1 MNKSA
6 NTAKFYLI
14 LWVGCVQILHFIA
27 LTRAAYH
34 YLITG
39 KIGFPAPP
47 PTIDWNPQTINFLLG
62 CGITDSILILL
73 TIYFVMTY
81 FFKGYMNITIGLLS
95 MTGSVATA
103 LVFAIGTVP
112 TGAWTVHPWS
122 YGIMSILFTPFV
134 ILLYIL
140 IQQSLLLKN
149 K

>member
-1 MNKSA
+1 VNKSV
-6 NTAKFYLI
+6 NTTKFYLI
-14 LWVGCVQILHFIA
+14 LWVGCVQILHFVA
-27 LTRAAYH
+27 LTQAAYH

-39 KIGFPAPP
+39 KIRFPAPP
-47 PTIDWNPQTINFLLG
+47 PIHDWNPQTINFLLG

-122 YGIMSILFTPFV
+122 YGIMSILFTPFM

-140 IQQSLLLKN
+140 IQQSLSLKS